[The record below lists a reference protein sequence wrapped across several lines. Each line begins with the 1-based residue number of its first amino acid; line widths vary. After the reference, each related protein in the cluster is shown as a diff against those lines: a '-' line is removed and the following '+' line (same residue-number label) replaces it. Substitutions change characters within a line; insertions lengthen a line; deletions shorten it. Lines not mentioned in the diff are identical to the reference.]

1 LSLYPDSF
9 QVVLS
14 DPIWLDKENDIYG
27 IEDFPITAINS
38 DITNEEIR
46 LFSQENISEK
56 FPDIPIFITESIME
70 GNK

>member
-1 LSLYPDSF
+1 MSLYPDSF